1 MLDDRG
7 WSELESYGVRTVV
20 DLRND
25 DEVAGDRAPRP
36 ESIETVHIP
45 LDVKED
51 RMFWGEWETGLQFA
65 TPLYYRPHLERLPER
80 SAAVV
85 RAIAQAK
92 PGGVAFHCVGGRDRS
107 GQIAMLVLAL
117 VGVTP
122 EEIARDYALSGE
134 RLRRLYRERGEP
146 DQGPELEQFLAER
159 GTTASRVLI
168 EILEE
173 LDVEASLLS
182 AGLDQADLSALRN
195 RFLT

>member
-7 WSELESYGVRTVV
+7 WSELESYGVRTIV

-117 VGVTP
+117 VGVAP

-134 RLRRLYRERGEP
+134 RLQRLYFERGEP

-168 EILEE
+168 ETLEE